1 LRGLPPD
8 TTLVLVNGKRRH
20 RAAVITLLGGGIADG
35 AQGPDIS
42 TIPTIALKQVEV
54 LRDGAAAQYGSD
66 AIAGVI
72 NFELKDYAEGGSIEA
87 RLGQYFEGDG
97 DSYDLAANWGLPLGN
112 NGFVNLSFEYKE
124 SDNTSRSQQHSGAQA
139 LIDAGNPHRYAA
151 SQYLTNP
158 NYASTFHPNTM
169 IWGAPEFDHDYK
181 FFANF
186 GTNLSDNVEIYG
198 HTNYAKRRVEGGFF
212 YRNPH
217 TRSQLF
223 DGPDNVMIDGVMYAE
238 TVKVADLDGIDGVDD
253 MGMPIIRG
261 TSCEPIGIVDNIPV
275 ESHITRVIMDDNCES
290 FLTRFPG
297 GFVPRFGGEMDDRS
311 LAVGVRGD
319 LGNWYGDLSAVWG
332 QHKADFF
339 MRHTLNPQLLAKPGI
354 DVANI
359 PTDYNPGA
367 YTETDYTIN
376 LDLSRGFDIGAF
388 AGPVNVAF
396 GLEYR
401 QEEFEVSQ
409 GGEGSWF
416 QDLTPGGLTTQG
428 FSTGSNGFTGF
439 GPRLVG
445 TWSRDSYAAYVD
457 LEGEITDVLTVGV
470 AGRYEDHDDVGDT
483 ADFKL
488 TARLQFTDSFAVRG
502 AVSTGF
508 RAPTVGQANLLNV
521 TTAFTDG
528 MLADEATLP
537 PTHPA
542 SVLVGGKALTP
553 EESTNYTIG

>member
-1 LRGLPPD
+1 
-8 TTLVLVNGKRRH
+8 
-20 RAAVITLLGGGIADG
+20 
-35 AQGPDIS
+35 
-42 TIPTIALKQVEV
+42 
-54 LRDGAAAQYGSD
+54 
-66 AIAGVI
+66 
-72 NFELKDYAEGGSIEA
+72 EA

-124 SDNTSRSQQHSGAQA
+124 SDTTTRAQQRSDAQA
-139 LIDAGNPHRYAA
+139 LIDAGSPHRYAA
-151 SQYLTNP
+151 GQFITNV
-158 NYASTFHPNTM
+158 NNASVFHPNVM

-186 GTNLSDNVEIYG
+186 GTSLSDSVEVYG

-212 YRNPH
+212 YRNP
-217 TRSQLF
+217 TNRTGVFNGDVVDGSNQVVSLQDFNDDGSLKFDKDTMMPVMVTFGSLGDLDNDRRRMQLEAANIDF
-223 DGPDNVMIDGVMYAE
+223 DNLID
-238 TVKVADLDGIDGVDD
+238 TIKVADLDGLGKGDA
-253 MGMPIIRG
+253 
-261 TSCEPIGIVDNIPV
+261 CEPIRLDGLIPRLSDV
-275 ESHITRVIMDDNCES
+275 TRVVEDDNCEA
-290 FLTRFPG
+290 FTTRFPG

-311 LAVGVRGD
+311 LAVGIRGD
-319 LGNWYGDLSAVWG
+319 MGNWHGDLSAVWG

-354 DVANI
+354 TVANI

-376 LDLSRGFDIGAF
+376 LDLSRGFDLSAF
-388 AGPVNVAF
+388 AGPMNVAF

-416 QDLTPGGLTTQG
+416 QDLTPGGLSEQG
-428 FSTGSNGFTGF
+428 FGVGSNGFTGF
-439 GPRLVG
+439 GPRLAGV
-445 TWSRDSYAAYVD
+445 WSRDSYAAYVD
-457 LEGEITDVLTVGV
+457 LEGEVTDILTVGV

-528 MLADEATLP
+528 MLADEATL
-537 PTHPA
+537 
-542 SVLVGGKALTP
+542 
-553 EESTNYTIG
+553 